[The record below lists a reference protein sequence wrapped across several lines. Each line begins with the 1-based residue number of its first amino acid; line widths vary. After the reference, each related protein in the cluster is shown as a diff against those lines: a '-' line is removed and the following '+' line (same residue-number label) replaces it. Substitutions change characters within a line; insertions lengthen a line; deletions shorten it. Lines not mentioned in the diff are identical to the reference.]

1 MLETDV
7 GAVNL
12 KSLGNNI
19 FRNIYYRK
27 LNAVT
32 PVYWTSMTQGCFIK
46 ICPGNAKNPKEY
58 FNNFTFQRIL
68 GTSFIGQCGQND
80 MVQ

>member
-46 ICPGNAKNPKEY
+46 KSA
-58 FNNFTFQRIL
+58 Q
-68 GTSFIGQCGQND
+68 GTLKIRRNISITSLFIAYWGPYWGLLL
-80 MVQ
+80 